1 MNIYYELKTTIYKEV
16 RIPRLQYKDICLQP
30 RKISEDDLYIFS
42 IPHTNFKNYR
52 LQFRFNRPYP
62 GPIDSMIEWIYGDR
76 LVIDTQDLSSLAL
89 KLPFTMIQAVY
100 DHRMRDNIQEFN
112 ILSFVEPKSMWKNE
126 EYCTYLDM
134 ELYSLC
140 RDIRIK
146 LNPRYIGIIEGI
158 ELHIRLYNVSPLKV
172 DFQYP

>member
-16 RIPRLQYKDICLQP
+16 HIPRLQYKDICLQP

-52 LQFRFNRPYP
+52 LQFRFKRPYP
-62 GPIDSMIEWIYGDR
+62 SSIDSMIEWMYGDR

-89 KLPFTMIQAVY
+89 KLPFKTIQAVY
-100 DHRMRDNIQEFN
+100 DHRMRDNLYEFN
-112 ILSFVEPKSMWKNE
+112 LLSFVEPKSMWKKE
-126 EYCTYLDM
+126 DSCTYLDM

-146 LNPRYIGIIEGI
+146 LNPHYIGIIDGI
-158 ELHIRLYNVSPLKV
+158 ELHVRLYNVAPFKMDV
-172 DFQYP
+172 QYS